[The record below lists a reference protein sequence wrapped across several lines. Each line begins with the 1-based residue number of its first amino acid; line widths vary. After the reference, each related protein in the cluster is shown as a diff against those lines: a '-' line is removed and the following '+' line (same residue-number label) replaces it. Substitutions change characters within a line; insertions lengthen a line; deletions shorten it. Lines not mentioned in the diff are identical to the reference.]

1 MTTTNTFPG
10 PGTLT
15 IFLLFGVIAG
25 MSWEP
30 VRPFMYFLLVIILV
44 DLLFKAEPNITA
56 WVDSGMHTSGAGYGG
71 GSSAGGGGGGGGF

>member
-1 MTTTNTFPG
+1 MSTTVNTFPG

-15 IFLLFGVIAG
+15 IFLLFGVVVG

-30 VRPFMYFLLVIILV
+30 VRPFVYILLVILLV

-56 WVDSGMHTSGAGYGG
+56 WV
-71 GSSAGGGGGGGGF
+71 GSTNTGSPSSGGGGGGAGF